1 MKKVI
6 ALLLVALMGLTLF
19 GCGKSKEE
27 KEIEK
32 AKEALEQFSDALQ
45 DAAKD
50 AK

>member
-1 MKKVI
+1 MKKAI
-6 ALLLVALMGLTLF
+6 ALLLVALMGLSLF

-32 AKEALEQFSDALQ
+32 AQELIDSLK

-50 AK
+50 

>member
-1 MKKVI
+1 MKKAI

-27 KEIEK
+27 KELEK
-32 AKEALEQFSDALQ
+32 ALDELGDALQ

-50 AK
+50 AE